1 MGQQRFQFERFWIK
15 MESFEE
21 TIVSS
26 WAVVVEEEDPFRRL
40 VLKLK
45 IMVCQLMTWNDK
57 QIGCIRFQLM
67 MVREL
72 IFRFDVTTKL
82 RLLLELE
89 QKLCARLKH
98 AYLGISSVEHFM
110 AHQWSN
116 IAWLAEGDANM
127 AFVH

>member
-26 WAVVVEEEDPFRRL
+26 WAVVVEEADPFRRL

-45 IMVCQLMTWNDK
+45 ITVRQLMTWSDK

-67 MVREL
+67 MVHEL
-72 IFRFDVTTKL
+72 IFQFDVATKL

-98 AYLGISSVEHFM
+98 DYLGLSSVEHFM
-110 AHQWSN
+110 ARQWSN